1 MIKIL
6 PVYAMDCSQHDLW
19 VNQWTTA
26 QVSLRMVV
34 WIYFKNRYHP
44 GELAE
49 LCFVMGV
56 SCYSESYASRVPMAT
71 DRTLLLVSCI
81 YNFWR
86 FHGVV
91 AAHFQVVRTRTFFK
105 SIDKNINMVI
115 YEFITNIKKRID
127 YFSKYSAYFN
137 F

>member
-1 MIKIL
+1 MINIL

-44 GELAE
+44 GELAK
-49 LCFVMGV
+49 LCFVMRV
-56 SCYSESYASRVPMAT
+56 SCYSESYSSRIPMAT

-81 YNFWR
+81 CNFWR

-91 AAHFQVVRTRTFFK
+91 AAHLQVVRTRTFFK

-115 YEFITNIKKRID
+115 YKFITKHKEKNRL
-127 YFSKYSAYFN
+127 FSKVFRL